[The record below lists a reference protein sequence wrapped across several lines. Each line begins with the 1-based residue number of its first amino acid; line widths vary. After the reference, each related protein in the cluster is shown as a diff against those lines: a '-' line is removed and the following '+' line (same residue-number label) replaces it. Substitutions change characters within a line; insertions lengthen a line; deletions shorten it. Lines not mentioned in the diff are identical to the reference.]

1 MYIKLVEIPEGW
13 GGVTFVFKKWK
24 FQGGGGGDLREF
36 PPWWGY
42 GYFLELHI
50 WRL

>member
-1 MYIKLVEIPEGW
+1 MI
-13 GGVTFVFKKWK
+13 
-24 FQGGGGGDLREF
+24 F

-50 WRL
+50 KTIMSSEISQQLRLMVQSETSQRLATSDGAIVRV